1 MKALVLRAI
10 RSDPDGWAQPDLR
23 WEDVPVLSPTV
34 GELLI
39 QVKACGVCGT
49 DVHCIQTRQDGR
61 IVYSG
66 PLDPPVVL
74 GHEFSGK
81 VVRVGEGVRSLQV
94 GDVVTCEGMIGCGV
108 CQACCGG
115 YPNQCPELRL
125 LGIGY
130 PGAFAEYI
138 VVHERHCWSLN
149 RLVDVLGDEQR
160 ACEIGAL
167 VEPVACSYNG
177 IFVAGGGMRPG
188 ENVVVY
194 GAGPIGLGAIALTRF
209 AGAATVIA
217 FEPSPRRREL
227 AKTMGADAAFDPGD
241 KNLPIHQ
248 VVKEI
253 TNGRGADLHVECA
266 GALFELMPEIEP
278 SFAPGG
284 RLIYLGRT
292 GENISVALDRF
303 VSGANKIIGSRGHV
317 GGECFTRIIRLLE
330 RKRLDL
336 EPMITTR
343 MPMSSA
349 IEAIHRAGLLED
361 GKVMTHRD

>member
-1 MKALVLRAI
+1 MKALVLRAV
-10 RSDPDGWAQPDLR
+10 RSGPDGWAQPSLK
-23 WEDVPVLSPTV
+23 WEDVPLPSPKV

-49 DVHCIQTRQDGR
+49 DVHCVQTRRDGR

-81 VVRVGEGVRSLQV
+81 VVRVGEGVRSFQV

-115 YPNQCPELRL
+115 YPNQCPELSL
-125 LGIGY
+125 LGIGC

-138 VVHERHCWSLN
+138 AVHERYCWSLN
-149 RLVDVLGDEQR
+149 GLVDVLGEEQR

-177 IFVAGGGMRPG
+177 IFVTGGGMRPG
-188 ENVVVY
+188 ESVVVY
-194 GAGPIGLGAIALTRF
+194 GAGPVGLGAIALTRF

-217 FEPSPRRREL
+217 FEPSPKRREL
-227 AKTMGADAAFDPGD
+227 AKSMGADHVFDPGE
-241 KNLPIHQ
+241 KSLPVHKI
-248 VVKEI
+248 VREL

-266 GALFELMPEIEP
+266 GAVSKLMREIEG

-284 RLIYLGRT
+284 RLVYLGRT
-292 GENISVALDRF
+292 GENASVALDCL
-303 VSGANKIIGSRGHV
+303 VSGANKIIGSRGHA

-330 RKRLDL
+330 GKRLDL
-336 EPMITTR
+336 ERMITTR

-349 IEAIHRAGLLED
+349 VEAIHRAGLLED
-361 GKVMTHRD
+361 GKVMTYSD